1 MADLP
6 TLNNAWLSIKDDII
20 EDYGSM
26 DDWKGVD
33 DWTDLEVIDAS
44 DRLVLPCWCDS
55 HTHLVYA
62 GSRETEFVD
71 RINGLSYGEIA
82 KNGGGILNS
91 AKRLSETNEDT
102 LIEQALER
110 LKEISLS
117 GNGKKRYLL
126 TPLAKHAVR
135 LPVLQRER
143 WRSARSSRTRTRWA
157 SSPS

>member
-1 MADLP
+1 MRILIKNIKEIVQIEDSLREKLSGASMADLP

-71 RINGLSYGEIA
+71 RINLPQRSYDRPIQNKARKERMVR
-82 KNGGGILNS
+82 KKVLLL
-91 AKRLSETNEDT
+91 RSEGP
-102 LIEQALER
+102 ALYR
-110 LKEISLS
+110 V
-117 GNGKKRYLL
+117 
-126 TPLAKHAVR
+126 P
-135 LPVLQRER
+135 
-143 WRSARSSRTRTRWA
+143 
-157 SSPS
+157 